1 MTNLAAFNTIC
12 SKDTSAGWNPAS
24 TLIWPCAIL
33 FSSDTARSDSGVP
46 RLTRRSQFPQP
57 TCPLLRR
64 RTCLNKELLAEQAS
78 YQVGVTWR
86 RQLSDARKIRLR
98 YSGGASTLDIGQ
110 HFRKSANLFVKE
122 ISWRRKRWI
131 ECRTASILLDVGT
144 LVPKRQGQNKN
155 KRGREGTFSLTDD
168 MLSVYDKKN
177 KNINQPSPHVH
188 V

>member
-12 SKDTSAGWNPAS
+12 SKDTSAGWQPAN

-33 FSSDTARSDSGVP
+33 FSSDTARSDRGVP

-144 LVPKRQGQNKN
+144 LVPKRQSQNKN
-155 KRGREGTFSLTDD
+155 KRGREGTF
-168 MLSVYDKKN
+168 
-177 KNINQPSPHVH
+177 
-188 V
+188 